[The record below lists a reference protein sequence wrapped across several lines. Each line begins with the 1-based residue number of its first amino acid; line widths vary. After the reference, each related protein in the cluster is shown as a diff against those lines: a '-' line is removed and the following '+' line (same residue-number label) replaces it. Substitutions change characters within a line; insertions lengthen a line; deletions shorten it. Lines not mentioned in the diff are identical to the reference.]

1 MIDVKVSCL
10 DSVVQAAKQV
20 GVKTVFAC
28 FGVERPVPVEE
39 VAVVVHQPGHAL
51 VLQYTYKHKLSLSK
65 NNSKGGVT
73 LMATLTP
80 HYCWLPC
87 CGVAPDS
94 V

>member
-51 VLQYTYKHKLSLSK
+51 VLQYTNISISYRCQRI
-65 NNSKGGVT
+65 T
-73 LMATLTP
+73 LKAL
-80 HYCWLPC
+80 
-87 CGVAPDS
+87 
-94 V
+94 